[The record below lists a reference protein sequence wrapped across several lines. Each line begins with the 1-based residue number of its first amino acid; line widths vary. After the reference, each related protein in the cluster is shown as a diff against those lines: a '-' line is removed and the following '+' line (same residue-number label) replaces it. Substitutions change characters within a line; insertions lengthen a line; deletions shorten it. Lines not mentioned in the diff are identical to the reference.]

1 MHTKPR
7 RGSEVAPRP
16 RREHQ
21 PGASKPRRAW
31 SRVES
36 STLLHV
42 KIKKEDGQS
51 GHKVGRVGRVEYTHG
66 QSGHKVGRVVTS
78 TLWSI
83 PLSLRLFQARVYKKV
98 TNRLQS

>member
-7 RGSEVAPRP
+7 RGSELAPRP

-31 SRVES
+31 STVES

-42 KIKKEDGQS
+42 KIRTLHIAVALLKK
-51 GHKVGRVGRVEYTHG
+51 KYFY
-66 QSGHKVGRVVTS
+66 
-78 TLWSI
+78 LI
-83 PLSLRLFQARVYKKV
+83 
-98 TNRLQS
+98 